1 MTPLVIGALL
11 AVAAMVWVIAPIFS
25 ERTFDEPRDA
35 AKPDTRAKKPSRAA
49 DDAAEE
55 AIRKWRQPEK

>member
-25 ERTFDEPRDA
+25 DASRDVA
-35 AKPDTRAKKPSRAA
+35 LEKNRDGQPPSQAA

-55 AIRKWRQPEK
+55 AIRKWRQPQQ